1 MLIEE
6 RHVAYVCMF
15 YTVMKNYL
23 YRFTDF
29 GLLLV
34 EDLHCID
41 NSFFFTV
48 PGSREDS
55 PTIWPCY
62 ATLNHYYYS
71 FYLEIDSLYGL

>member
-15 YTVMKNYL
+15 YTVMKNYP

-55 PTIWPCY
+55 PTIW
-62 ATLNHYYYS
+62 S
-71 FYLEIDSLYGL
+71 FKSLLLFVSLKIDSLYGL